1 MANDET
7 RPVKCWVLREGT
19 REVESRELVA
29 EEPLLVLLD
38 GEAFVTL
45 MRTPGCDRELV
56 AGHLL
61 SEGLIRSLG
70 DIGVL
75 SECPDAAGGEG
86 QSVTVTL
93 TSEARERAPEAAY
106 RQVLSSCGVCTA
118 RIIEAVERHVP
129 PFTPAL
135 GSLQADDIFD
145 LADEMAAG
153 QELFRRTG
161 ATHAAALATPGTRDD
176 VLVREDLGR
185 HNAMD
190 KAIGA
195 ALLRG
200 RSPEGGLIML
210 SGRIS
215 CEMVAKAARARIP
228 VLAGV
233 SAPSSLAVQLADRLN
248 MVLAGFVRGRS
259 MTVYAGAD
267 VLARS

>member
-1 MANDET
+1 MPNDET
-7 RPVKCWVLREGT
+7 RPVKCSVLREGA

-29 EEPLLVLLD
+29 EEPLLVLLN
-38 GEAFVTL
+38 GEPFATL

-61 SEGLIRSLG
+61 SEGMIRLLG
-70 DIGVL
+70 DIDVL
-75 SECPDAAGGEG
+75 SECSDAAGDGG

-93 TSEARERAPEAAY
+93 TPEARKRAPEAAY
-106 RQVLSSCGVCTA
+106 REVLSSRGVCAA
-118 RIIEAVERHVP
+118 RIIEAVERGVP
-129 PFTPAL
+129 PFTPARA
-135 GSLQADDIFD
+135 SLDPDDIFR
-145 LADEMAAG
+145 LADEMAAR
-153 QELFRRTG
+153 QEVFRRTG
-161 ATHAAALATPGTRDD
+161 ATHAAALANAGVRDD

-200 RSPEGGLIML
+200 RGLAGGLIVL

-233 SAPSSLAVQLADRLN
+233 SAPSSLAVQLAEKLN

-259 MTVYAGAD
+259 MTIYAGAD